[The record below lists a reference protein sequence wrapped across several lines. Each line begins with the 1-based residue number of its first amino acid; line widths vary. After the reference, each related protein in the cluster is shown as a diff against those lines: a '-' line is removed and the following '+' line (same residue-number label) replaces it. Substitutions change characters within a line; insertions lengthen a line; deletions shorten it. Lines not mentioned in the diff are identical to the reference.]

1 MNCLTQ
7 DMFFCINPNNEEHL
21 NKLSIFEKLNNLE
34 KSISFS
40 LKEGYKEQLNSNIIQ
55 QEFCYCDNIGN
66 IIDHCSL
73 KYEKDRKVCYL
84 EFSKIKDKY
93 PERKIVSLISH
104 YAKTILKA
112 EEVFSIIDAKDK
124 RLLNHLLSKGYFN
137 LCEED
142 GFAYLV
148 LEDLKYKE

>member
-21 NKLSIFEKLNNLE
+21 RKLSIFEELNNLE
-34 KSISFS
+34 KSISSS
-40 LKEGYKEQLNSNIIQ
+40 LKEISKDKLNNNIIQ

-73 KYEKDRKVCYL
+73 KYEKDLKVCYL
-84 EFSKIKDKY
+84 AFSKIKDKY
-93 PERKIVSLISH
+93 TERKIVPLISH

-112 EEVFSIIDAKDK
+112 EEVFSIIDAKDRK
-124 RLLNHLLSKGYFN
+124 LLNHLLSKGYFD

-142 GFAYLV
+142 GFTYLV
-148 LEDLKYKE
+148 LDGYKDKE